1 MNKKT
6 KGVLLVLDAILVIGL
21 IVGLLFYQKRAR
33 EKEAR
38 EISAEDLSRRF
49 AESIRH
55 EGRDF
60 PLNRHLSTVLL
71 IGTDNFVDDS
81 KQNDVEAFYNNNLA
95 DFLVILVFD
104 HSRKTVT
111 PFQICRDTMCDVPWL
126 SVNGLVGGTEYEQ
139 ITFAHTYGSGKEDS
153 CVNTVNAVTD
163 LLYGAPVG
171 NYAAFSMDAVP
182 VLNDLV
188 GGVTVRLEDDIPAL
202 GPEYVRGAQVTLKG
216 SAALRFVRYRDIE
229 VLDSNLARM
238 ARHRLYLAAFTE
250 AARTALA
257 SNEDFAVKAFRAVEP
272 FLCTDLTAE
281 NVSDVVNRLCEY
293 EILPAV
299 TPQGE
304 YVMGEPFAEFIVDE
318 TSLWDCVRKT
328 FCE

>member
-38 EISAEDLSRRF
+38 EISTEDLSRRF

-111 PFQICRDTMCDVPWL
+111 PFQICRDTMCDVP
-126 SVNGLVGGTEYEQ
+126 
-139 ITFAHTYGSGKEDS
+139 
-153 CVNTVNAVTD
+153 
-163 LLYGAPVG
+163 
-171 NYAAFSMDAVP
+171 
-182 VLNDLV
+182 
-188 GGVTVRLEDDIPAL
+188 
-202 GPEYVRGAQVTLKG
+202 
-216 SAALRFVRYRDIE
+216 
-229 VLDSNLARM
+229 
-238 ARHRLYLAAFTE
+238 
-250 AARTALA
+250 
-257 SNEDFAVKAFRAVEP
+257 
-272 FLCTDLTAE
+272 
-281 NVSDVVNRLCEY
+281 
-293 EILPAV
+293 
-299 TPQGE
+299 
-304 YVMGEPFAEFIVDE
+304 
-318 TSLWDCVRKT
+318 
-328 FCE
+328 